1 MCAHLVAGLALG
13 DGHVRHQVAV
23 VGVPQR
29 RRPAADHHLARAEGL
44 QHGPARR
51 HRGEG
56 AAVLLEGEQ
65 PRGEGVLVPVLAQ
78 PQHVLRLAP
87 VLPLGVRPGPGPAL
101 GLDQPQ
107 RLYVGDAF
115 LQLELYQRQDLER
128 NPGVDEGLGTVDTL
142 VSPVK

>member
-1 MCAHLVAGLALG
+1 MSAHLVACLALG

-44 QHGPARR
+44 QHGPAGH

-65 PRGEGVLVPVLAQ
+65 PRGEGVLVSAANRLIGEVVQSRRRPLLALS
-78 PQHVLRLAP
+78 HLRH
-87 VLPLGVRPGPGPAL
+87 
-101 GLDQPQ
+101 
-107 RLYVGDAF
+107 Y
-115 LQLELYQRQDLER
+115 
-128 NPGVDEGLGTVDTL
+128 
-142 VSPVK
+142 